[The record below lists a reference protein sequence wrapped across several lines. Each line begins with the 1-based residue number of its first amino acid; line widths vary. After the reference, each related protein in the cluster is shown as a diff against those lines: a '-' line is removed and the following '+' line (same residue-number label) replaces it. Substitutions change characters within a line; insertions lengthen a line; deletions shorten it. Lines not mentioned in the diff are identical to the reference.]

1 MLLFKSLRR
10 AVLSQSTKAPGN
22 VFSLEEIALV
32 YTSKLYHN
40 PKRLFVYQTHILFYL
55 CLKSYHEQ
63 LYKRLELNASI
74 EPIYIRKWEAV

>member
-22 VFSLEEIALV
+22 VFSLKEIVLI
-32 YTSKLYHN
+32 YTSTLYHN
-40 PKRLFVYQTHILFYL
+40 PKRLFVYQIHILSYL
-55 CLKSYHEQ
+55 CRKNYHEQ

-74 EPIYIRKWEAV
+74 KSIYIRKWKAV